1 MTRYWIPAENNA
13 VEWTTCVHENAIPIS
28 PSTPREPCRLVNLD
42 LDGVYGDNGGM
53 VWFGGCVVDWLPWK
67 QGRDSGDRGHKVKD
81 DEDGHL
87 IYQEG
92 DLLQARCTCHFV
104 MFSLGLFFPWD
115 QNFVPCFFA
124 LSFLFLF
131 LIILI
136 LTNFFS
142 FYISKE
148 WSMFS
153 TDEIM
158 PHCIHVAWYNLGQF
172 CFDETLN
179 KDYFSSH
186 LLLKHIFAY
195 VKQAEWYNVL

>member
-28 PSTPREPCRLVNLD
+28 PSTPREPCRLVDLD

-124 LSFLFLF
+124 LSFFVPF
-131 LIILI
+131 SHY
-136 LTNFFS
+136 TDSHQFFFVLYIKGMEHV
-142 FYISKE
+142 FYRWNNAPLYTCSVI
-148 WSMFS
+148 
-153 TDEIM
+153 
-158 PHCIHVAWYNLGQF
+158 
-172 CFDETLN
+172 
-179 KDYFSSH
+179 
-186 LLLKHIFAY
+186 
-195 VKQAEWYNVL
+195 